1 MHGPA
6 DFDDLLLYFLEGV
19 YLGSVK
25 GYTVTA
31 NGTWH
36 VFHVSEGIIA
46 FSVTYATKVRE

>member
-1 MHGPA
+1 MHGTA
-6 DFDDLLLYFLEGV
+6 DVVDPLLYFLGGV

-36 VFHVSEGIIA
+36 VFHVSEGIVT
-46 FSVTYATKVRE
+46 FLVTYATKV